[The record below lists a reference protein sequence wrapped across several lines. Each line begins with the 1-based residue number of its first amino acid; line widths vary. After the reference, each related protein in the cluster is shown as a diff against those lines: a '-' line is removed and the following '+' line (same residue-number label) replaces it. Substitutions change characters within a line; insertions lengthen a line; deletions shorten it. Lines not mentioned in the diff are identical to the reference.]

1 MSRRLEEALSSTWLV
16 VAIVGLGTIVC
27 KAVGPILLGGRILP
41 PQLPGIV
48 AMLAPAL
55 LAALVVTQAVGAD
68 RKLVFDER
76 LLGIAAAIVAIRL
89 RAPLLVV
96 VVAAAGVTALAR
108 LL

>member
-1 MSRRLEEALSSTWLV
+1 
-16 VAIVGLGTIVC
+16 VGVGTIAL
-27 KAVGPILLGGRILP
+27 KAIGPVLLGGRSLP
-41 PQLPGIV
+41 SRLAGV
-48 AMLAPAL
+48 VEMLAPAL

-96 VVAAAGVTALAR
+96 VAAAAGVTALAR
-108 LL
+108 LIGD